1 MNMPPRW
8 KIEDAILN
16 CVSYAFVVAFF
27 SLPII
32 VLLFVSDAPK
42 PPECLVQT
50 TELGNRLHIVLDC
63 PMIPSSALEASNDE
77 K

>member
-32 VLLFVSDAPK
+32 VLLFVSDAPN
-42 PPECLVQT
+42 PPKCRVQT
-50 TELGNRLHIVLDC
+50 TERDNRLHIVLDC
-63 PMIPSSALEASNDE
+63 PMIPSYAHVASTDE